1 MTTFPLSAVLLPF
14 VAAFAGLL
22 LSRWPHRR
30 PPARFAPSMPSAP
43 SVRSADESAEGR
55 SADEFAEGRSAG
67 DSPDERSPDE
77 RSVSGSADEWS
88 VSGSADERSV
98 GEPADERFADA
109 HPDPHS
115 PGAWASDEW
124 PDPEE
129 AAQEAGARA
138 ADRRANIRAAWIAI
152 IPTAVSAVLAAWLA
166 WDRGFA
172 FLNNPGAGAGTPT
185 GQTYGTITTGGI
197 PISLTL
203 QADNLSAILGVLVT
217 LVALAVQVYSVGYL
231 ADDPRYPS
239 YSAFISL
246 FTSAMLLVVYAGDLL
261 VLYVGWEIMGLC
273 SYLLIGHW
281 WEDRGNSRAAVKA
294 FLVTRLGDVGFLFGI
309 FVLGAAAGSFRVADV
324 LAKVPEMSQATLVTA
339 TLLLLAGVAGKS
351 AQVPLH
357 TWLPDAMAGPT
368 PISAL
373 IHAATMVAA
382 GIFIVARLFPAFL
395 AAPPTMDVLAVLAA
409 VGMLGAALAALAQDD
424 LKRVLAYSTISQL
437 AYMAGGLA
445 AGSDT
450 AAIFHLLTHGA
461 FKALLFLCAGVVIH
475 HVGSNLMTRMGGL
488 RRELPV
494 TFATMTIGLAALM
507 GIPPASGFFS
517 KDAVLAAMDDAV
529 TTGTLTDAAALLLY
543 ACALATVA
551 VTGAY
556 ATRAWLRTFF
566 GQARAV
572 PMPLPEPP
580 PGTAHV
586 VDVTEAPRTM
596 LVPVVIL
603 AVPALLLGLAGG
615 LHVDV
620 GVAVVGVV
628 LALLGAG
635 AVYAFW
641 RMDPLADPARLLG
654 PLRGPCEQAFYVDR
668 GYAALFVRPV
678 LALARLVV
686 RTDDTVVDGAVRGSG
701 RTARGL
707 AGVLRLAQNGNVQLY
722 VSGLLAGVLLIAVG
736 AVVFT

>member
-1 MTTFPLSAVLLPF
+1 MTTFPLLAILLPF
-14 VAAFAGLL
+14 AAAFAGLL
-22 LSRWPHRR
+22 LSRRPHHRAPHHQPPGHQPPGQQPPGRR
-30 PPARFAPSMPSAP
+30 APHQQAP
-43 SVRSADESAEGR
+43 G
-55 SADEFAEGRSAG
+55 
-67 DSPDERSPDE
+67 
-77 RSVSGSADEWS
+77 
-88 VSGSADERSV
+88 
-98 GEPADERFADA
+98 
-109 HPDPHS
+109 
-115 PGAWASDEW
+115 
-124 PDPEE
+124 
-129 AAQEAGARA
+129 
-138 ADRRANIRAAWIAI
+138 RRANTRAAWIAI
-152 IPTAVSAVLAAWLA
+152 LPTAASAILAIWLA
-166 WDRGFA
+166 WGPGFA
-172 FLNNPGAGAGTPT
+172 YLNGGTTATTPPT
-185 GQTYGTITTGGI
+185 GQTYGTIVTGGI

-203 QADNLSAILGVLVT
+203 QADDLSGILGVLVT

-231 ADDPRYPS
+231 KDDPRYPS

-309 FVLGAAAGSFRVADV
+309 FVLGVAAGSFRIADV
-324 LAKVPEMSQATLVTA
+324 LAKVPEMSAATLVTA
-339 TLLLLAGVAGKS
+339 TMLLLAGVAGKS

-395 AAPPTMDVLAVLAA
+395 GARPTLDVLAVIAA
-409 VGMLGAALAALAQDD
+409 LGMLGAALAALAQDD
-424 LKRVLAYSTISQL
+424 LKRVLAYSTVSQL

-461 FKALLFLCAGVVIH
+461 FKALLFLCAGAVIH
-475 HVGSNLMTRMGGL
+475 HVGSNLMTQMGGM

-494 TFATMTIGLAALM
+494 TFVTMTIGFAALM
-507 GIPPASGFFS
+507 GIPPVSGFFS
-517 KDAVLAAMDDAV
+517 KDGVLLAMEGALS
-529 TTGTLTDAAALLLY
+529 GGASPGGLTDAAALLLY
-543 ACALATVA
+543 GCALATVA

-566 GQARAV
+566 GEPRAV
-572 PMPLPEPP
+572 ALPEPE

-596 LVPVVIL
+596 LVPLILL
-603 AVPALLLGLAGG
+603 AVPALLLGFAGEPH
-615 LHVDV
+615 LDL
-620 GVAVVGVV
+620 GVAAVSVV
-628 LALLGAG
+628 LAALGAG
-635 AVYAFW
+635 VVYAFW
-641 RMDPLADPARLLG
+641 RSDPIADPARLLG
-654 PLRGPCEQAFYVDR
+654 PLRVPCERAFYVDAF
-668 GYAALFVRPV
+668 YAALFVRPV

-686 RTDDTVVDGAVRGSG
+686 RTDDVVVDGAVRGSG
-701 RTARGL
+701 KSARGL
-707 AGVLRLAQNGNVQLY
+707 SGVLRLAQNGNVQLY

>member
-1 MTTFPLSAVLLPF
+1 MTTFPLIAVLLPF
-14 VAAFAGLL
+14 VAAAAGLL
-22 LSRWPHRR
+22 LSRWPHQR
-30 PPARFAPSMPSAP
+30 PTTPSTTRGAYATPQP
-43 SVRSADESAEGR
+43 KT
-55 SADEFAEGRSAG
+55 
-67 DSPDERSPDE
+67 P
-77 RSVSGSADEWS
+77 
-88 VSGSADERSV
+88 
-98 GEPADERFADA
+98 
-109 HPDPHS
+109 S
-115 PGAWASDEW
+115 PGAPAGHLGRTTPASGTKTSSPKPTAAAAETATSAL
-124 PDPEE
+124 E
-129 AAQEAGARA
+129 ATTSERETKTAKTVRTAKAAGTVGTAGTTEAIKA
-138 ADRRANIRAAWIAI
+138 AAKRANTRAAWIAI
-152 IPTAVSAVLAAWLA
+152 LPTALSAILAGWLA
-166 WDRGFA
+166 WG
-172 FLNNPGAGAGTPT
+172 PGVAYLHGATTSPPT
-185 GQTYGTITTGGI
+185 GQTYGTIVTGSV
-197 PISLTL
+197 PITLTL
-203 QADNLSAILGVLVT
+203 QADNLSSIIGVLVT

-231 ADDPRYPS
+231 KDDPRYPS

-281 WEDRGNSRAAVKA
+281 WEDRSNSRAAVKA

-309 FVLGAAAGSFRVADV
+309 FVLGLAAGSFRISDV
-324 LAKVPEMSQATLVTA
+324 LGKVPEMSSATLVTA
-339 TLLLLAGVAGKS
+339 TMLLLAGVAGKS

-395 AAPPTMDVLAVLAA
+395 AARPTLDVLAVVAA
-409 VGMLGAALAALAQDD
+409 LGMLGSALAALAQDD

-461 FKALLFLCAGVVIH
+461 FKALLFLCAGAVIH
-475 HVGSNLMTRMGGL
+475 HVGSNLMTQMGGL

-494 TFATMTIGLAALM
+494 TFVTMTIGFAALM

-517 KDAVLAAMDDAV
+517 KDGILLAMDRALS
-529 TTGTLTDAAALLLY
+529 TGGLTDAAALLLY
-543 ACALATVA
+543 GCALATVA

-572 PMPLPEPP
+572 ALPEPE

-596 LVPVVIL
+596 LVPVVVL
-603 AVPALLLGLAGG
+603 AVPALLLGFAGE
-615 LHVDV
+615 LHLDL
-620 GVAVVGVV
+620 GVAVVSVV
-628 LALLGAG
+628 LAALGAG
-635 AVYAFW
+635 TVYAFW
-641 RMDPLADPARLLG
+641 RIDPIADPARLLG
-654 PLRGPCEQAFYVDR
+654 PLRGPCERAFYVD
-668 GYAALFVRPV
+668 GLYAALFARPI

-686 RTDDTVVDGAVRGSG
+686 RTDDVVVDGAVRASG
-701 RTARGL
+701 RSARGL
-707 AGVLRLAQNGNVQLY
+707 SGVLRLAQNGNVQLY
-722 VSGLLAGVLLIAVG
+722 VSGVLAGVLLIAVG
-736 AVVFT
+736 AVVFA

>member
-1 MTTFPLSAVLLPF
+1 MTTFPLLAVLLPF
-14 VAAFAGLL
+14 LAAAAGLL
-22 LSRWPHRR
+22 LSRWPHGRVS
-30 PPARFAPSMPSAP
+30 PAGAPSPGHGHDGQGGNDA
-43 SVRSADESAEGR
+43 
-55 SADEFAEGRSAG
+55 AG
-67 DSPDERSPDE
+67 S
-77 RSVSGSADEWS
+77 SG
-88 VSGSADERSV
+88 
-98 GEPADERFADA
+98 PT
-109 HPDPHS
+109 
-115 PGAWASDEW
+115 
-124 PDPEE
+124 
-129 AAQEAGARA
+129 
-138 ADRRANIRAAWIAI
+138 DRRANRLANQRAGWIAVV
-152 IPTAVSAVLAAWLA
+152 PTAASAVLAAWVA
-166 WDRGFA
+166 WGHGFG
-172 FLNNPGAGAGTPT
+172 FLTGTGTPVAV
-185 GQTYGTITTGGI
+185 GETYGTIETGGL

-203 QADNLSAILGVLVT
+203 QADALSGLLGVLVT
-217 LVALAVQVYSVGYL
+217 AVALAVQVYSIGYL
-231 ADDPRYPS
+231 RYDPRYPS

-246 FTSAMLLVVYAGDLL
+246 FTAAMLLVVYAGDLL
-261 VLYVGWEIMGLC
+261 VLYVGWEVMGLC

-309 FVLGAAAGSFRVADV
+309 FVLGMGAGSFRIGDV
-324 LAKVPEMSQATLVTA
+324 LARVPEMSAATLVTA
-339 TLLLLAGVAGKS
+339 TMLLLAGVAGKS

-382 GIFIVARLFPAFL
+382 GIFLVARLFPAF
-395 AAPPTMDVLAVLAA
+395 AAARPTLDVLAVLAA
-409 VGMLGAALAALAQDD
+409 LGMLGAALAAFAQDD
-424 LKRVLAYSTISQL
+424 LKRVLAYSTVSQL

-450 AAIFHLLTHGA
+450 AAIFHLITHGA

-494 TFATMTIGLAALM
+494 TFAATTVGFAALM
-507 GIPPASGFFS
+507 GLPPTSGFFS
-517 KDAVLAAMDDAV
+517 KDALLVTMEGALAGGLA
-529 TTGTLTDAAALLLY
+529 DAAALLLY
-543 ACALATVA
+543 GCALATVA

-566 GQARAV
+566 GPTRTVA
-572 PMPLPEPP
+572 LPEPE

-586 VDVTEAPRTM
+586 IDTREAPRTM

-603 AVPALLLGLAGG
+603 AVPTLLLGFAGG
-615 LHVDV
+615 VHLDV
-620 GVAVVGVV
+620 PVAATSVA

-635 AVYAFW
+635 VVYAAW
-641 RMDPLADPARLLG
+641 RADPVADPARLLG
-654 PLRGPCEQAFYVDR
+654 PLRVPCERAFYVDSL
-668 GYAALFVRPV
+668 YAAIFVRPV
-678 LALARLVV
+678 VRLSRLVV

-701 RTARGL
+701 RSAYGL
-707 AGVLRLAQNGNVQLY
+707 SGMLRLAQNGNVQLY

>member
-1 MTTFPLSAVLLPF
+1 MTTFPLLAVLLPF
-14 VAAFAGLL
+14 IAACAGLL
-22 LSRWPHRR
+22 LSRLRHG
-30 PPARFAPSMPSAP
+30 SAP
-43 SVRSADESAEGR
+43 TSGR
-55 SADEFAEGRSAG
+55 TKLPRNSTATSGRTNLPHNNA
-67 DSPDERSPDE
+67 PT
-77 RSVSGSADEWS
+77 SGRDNPHNAPT
-88 VSGSADERSV
+88 SGRDK
-98 GEPADERFADA
+98 A
-109 HPDPHS
+109 HT
-115 PGAWASDEW
+115 
-124 PDPEE
+124 
-129 AAQEAGARA
+129 
-138 ADRRANIRAAWIAI
+138 RAAWIAI
-152 IPTAVSAVLAAWLA
+152 LPTAAAAILTIWLA
-166 WDRGFA
+166 WK
-172 FLNNPGAGAGTPT
+172 PGLAYFAGTATPPT
-185 GQTYGTITTGGI
+185 GQTYGTIVTGGL

-203 QADNLSAILGVLVT
+203 QADALSSVIGVLVT

-231 ADDPRYPS
+231 EDDPRYPS

-309 FVLGAAAGSFRVADV
+309 FVLGTAAGSFRVTEV
-324 LAKVPEMSQATLVTA
+324 LARVPEMSAATLVTA
-339 TLLLLAGVAGKS
+339 TMLLLAGVAGKS

-382 GIFIVARLFPAFL
+382 GIFIVARLFPAF
-395 AAPPTMDVLAVLAA
+395 AAARPTLDVLAVIAA
-409 VGMLGAALAALAQDD
+409 LGMLGAALAALAQDD
-424 LKRVLAYSTISQL
+424 LKRVLAYSTVSQL

-450 AAIFHLLTHGA
+450 AAVFHLLTHGA
-461 FKALLFLCAGVVIH
+461 FKALLFLCAGAVIH
-475 HVGSNLMTRMGGL
+475 HVGSNLMTQMGGL

-494 TFATMTIGLAALM
+494 TFVTMTIGFAALM

-517 KDAVLAAMDDAV
+517 KDGVLLAMDDALSS
-529 TTGTLTDAAALLLY
+529 GGLTDAAALLLY
-543 ACALATVA
+543 GCALATVA

-566 GQARAV
+566 GEARAV
-572 PMPLPEPP
+572 ALPEPE

-586 VDVTEAPRTM
+586 VDVREAPRTM
-596 LVPVVIL
+596 LVPVIL
-603 AVPALLLGLAGG
+603 LAAPALLLGFAGEPHFE
-615 LHVDV
+615 L
-620 GVAVVGVV
+620 GVAVVSV
-628 LALLGAG
+628 LLAALGAG

-641 RMDPLADPARLLG
+641 RLDPVADPARLLG
-654 PLRGPCEQAFYVDR
+654 PLRVPCERAFYVDTL
-668 GYAALFVRPV
+668 YAALFVRPV

-686 RTDDTVVDGAVRGSG
+686 RTDDVVVDGAVRGSG
-701 RTARGL
+701 KSARGL
-707 AGVLRLAQNGNVQLY
+707 SGVLRLAQNGNVQLY
-722 VSGLLAGVLLIAVG
+722 VSGVLAGVLLIAVG

>member
-1 MTTFPLSAVLLPF
+1 MTTFPLLAVLLPF
-14 VAAFAGLL
+14 AAAVAALL

-30 PPARFAPSMPSAP
+30 PTTPHPA
-43 SVRSADESAEGR
+43 GTTTQH
-55 SADEFAEGRSAG
+55 
-67 DSPDERSPDE
+67 
-77 RSVSGSADEWS
+77 GSAAPHTS
-88 VSGSADERSV
+88 TAA
-98 GEPADERFADA
+98 GE
-109 HPDPHS
+109 
-115 PGAWASDEW
+115 
-124 PDPEE
+124 
-129 AAQEAGARA
+129 
-138 ADRRANIRAAWIAI
+138 RANTRAAWTAI
-152 IPTAVSAVLAAWLA
+152 LPTTASAVLAIWLA
-166 WDRGFA
+166 SGPGLA
-172 FLNNPGAGAGTPT
+172 FLNGTTPSAPT
-185 GQTYGTITTGGI
+185 GQTYGTIVTGGI

-203 QADNLSAILGVLVT
+203 QADGLSGILGVLVT
-217 LVALAVQVYSVGYL
+217 IVALAVQVYSVGYL
-231 ADDPRYPS
+231 KDDPRYPS

-246 FTSAMLLVVYAGDLL
+246 FTSAMLLVIYADDLL

-281 WEDRGNSRAAVKA
+281 WEDRGNSRAAIKA

-309 FVLGAAAGSFRVADV
+309 FVLGMGAGTFRISGV
-324 LAKVPEMSQATLVTA
+324 LERVPEMSTGILVTA
-339 TLLLLAGVAGKS
+339 TMLLLAGVAGKS

-395 AAPPTMDVLAVLAA
+395 AARPTLDVLAVIAA
-409 VGMLGAALAALAQDD
+409 LGMLGAALAALAQDD
-424 LKRVLAYSTISQL
+424 LKRVLAYSTVSQL

-450 AAIFHLLTHGA
+450 SAIFHLLTHGA

-475 HVGSNLMTRMGGL
+475 HVGSNLMTEMGGM

-494 TFATMTIGLAALM
+494 TFVAMTVGFAALM
-507 GIPPASGFFS
+507 GLPPASGFFS
-517 KDAVLAAMDDAV
+517 KDSLLLAMDDALS
-529 TTGTLTDAAALLLY
+529 TGGLTDAAALLLY
-543 ACALATVA
+543 GCALATVA

-566 GQARAV
+566 GQSRAV
-572 PMPLPEPP
+572 ALPEPE

-596 LVPVVIL
+596 LVPVVLL
-603 AVPALLLGLAGG
+603 AVPALLLGFAVEPHLD
-615 LHVDV
+615 L
-620 GVAVVGVV
+620 GVAAISVV

-635 AVYAFW
+635 VVYAFW
-641 RMDPLADPARLLG
+641 RVDPVADPARLLG
-654 PLRGPCEQAFYVDR
+654 PFRMPCEQAFYVD
-668 GYAALFVRPV
+668 GLYAALFVRPV

-686 RTDDTVVDGAVRGSG
+686 RTDDVVVDGAVRGSG
-701 RTARGL
+701 RSARGL
-707 AGVLRLAQNGNVQLY
+707 SGVLRLAQNGNVQLY
-722 VSGLLAGVLLIAVG
+722 VSGVLAGVLLIAVG

>member
-1 MTTFPLSAVLLPF
+1 MTTFPLLAVLLPF
-14 VAAFAGLL
+14 LAAFAGLL
-22 LSRWPHRR
+22 LSRLPHNRG
-30 PPARFAPSMPSAP
+30 PATEALR
-43 SVRSADESAEGR
+43 
-55 SADEFAEGRSAG
+55 AG
-67 DSPDERSPDE
+67 
-77 RSVSGSADEWS
+77 A
-88 VSGSADERSV
+88 
-98 GEPADERFADA
+98 
-109 HPDPHS
+109 
-115 PGAWASDEW
+115 
-124 PDPEE
+124 
-129 AAQEAGARA
+129 AGARA
-138 ADRRANIRAAWIAI
+138 NTRAAWIAVL
-152 IPTAVSAVLAAWLA
+152 PTAASAVLAIGLA
-166 WDRGFA
+166 WGPGFA
-172 FLNNPGAGAGTPT
+172 FLDGEGATPSPPT
-185 GQTYGTITTGGI
+185 GQTYGTIVTGGV

-203 QADNLSAILGVLVT
+203 QADNLSGILGVLVT
-217 LVALAVQVYSVGYL
+217 LVALAVQIYSVGYL
-231 ADDPRYPS
+231 KDDPRYPS

-309 FVLGAAAGSFRVADV
+309 FVLGLAAGSFRVADV
-324 LAKVPEMSQATLVTA
+324 LAKVPEMSPATLVTA
-339 TLLLLAGVAGKS
+339 TMLLLAGVAGKS

-395 AAPPTMDVLAVLAA
+395 AARPTLDVLAVIAA
-409 VGMLGAALAALAQDD
+409 LGMLGAALAALAQDD
-424 LKRVLAYSTISQL
+424 LKRVLAYSTVSQL

-450 AAIFHLLTHGA
+450 SAVFHLVTHGA

-475 HVGSNLMTRMGGL
+475 HVGSNLMSRMGGL

-494 TFATMTIGLAALM
+494 TFVATTIGFAALM
-507 GIPPASGFFS
+507 GLPPASGFFS
-517 KDAVLAAMDDAV
+517 KDSLLVAMDGAL
-529 TTGTLTDAAALLLY
+529 TTGVLTDAAALLLY

-566 GQARAV
+566 GEATPAA
-572 PMPLPEPP
+572 LPEPE

-586 VDVTEAPRTM
+586 VDGREAPRSM
-596 LVPVVIL
+596 LVPVALL
-603 AVPALLLGLAGG
+603 ALPALLLGFAVEPHLA
-615 LHVDV
+615 L
-620 GVAVVGVV
+620 GVAATSVV

-635 AVYAFW
+635 VVYAFW
-641 RMDPLADPARLLG
+641 RIDPGADPARLLG
-654 PLRGPCEQAFYVDR
+654 PFRVPCEQAFYVD
-668 GYAALFVRPV
+668 GLYAALLVRPV
-678 LALARLVV
+678 MALARLVV
-686 RTDDTVVDGAVRGSG
+686 STDDRIVDGAVRGSG
-701 RTARGL
+701 RSARGL
-707 AGVLRLAQNGNVQLY
+707 SGALRFAQNGNVQLY

>member
-1 MTTFPLSAVLLPF
+1 MTTFPLLAVLLPTL
-14 VAAFAGLL
+14 AAAAGLL
-22 LSRWPHRR
+22 LSRWPHNRTPAQAQS
-30 PPARFAPSMPSAP
+30 PPPTAKARLAA
-43 SVRSADESAEGR
+43 AEK
-55 SADEFAEGRSAG
+55 AT
-67 DSPDERSPDE
+67 
-77 RSVSGSADEWS
+77 
-88 VSGSADERSV
+88 
-98 GEPADERFADA
+98 GE
-109 HPDPHS
+109 
-115 PGAWASDEW
+115 
-124 PDPEE
+124 
-129 AAQEAGARA
+129 
-138 ADRRANIRAAWIAI
+138 RANTRAAWIAI
-152 IPTAVSAVLAAWLA
+152 LPTAASAVLALWLA
-166 WDRGFA
+166 WGPGFA
-172 FLNNPGAGAGTPT
+172 YLEGDTASEPVGR
-185 GQTYGTITTGGI
+185 TYGTVVTGGI

-203 QADNLSAILGVLVT
+203 QADDLSAVLGVLVT

-231 ADDPRYPS
+231 KDDPRYPS

-246 FTSAMLLVVYAGDLL
+246 FTGAMLLVVYAGDLL

-309 FVLGAAAGSFRVADV
+309 FVLGTSAGSFRIADV
-324 LAKVPEMSQATLVTA
+324 LARVPEMSAATLTTA
-339 TLLLLAGVAGKS
+339 TMLLLCGVAGKS

-395 AAPPTMDVLAVLAA
+395 HARPTLDVLAVIAA
-409 VGMLGAALAALAQDD
+409 IGMLGAALAAFAQDD
-424 LKRVLAYSTISQL
+424 LKRVLAYSTVSQL

-445 AGSDT
+445 AGSDR

-461 FKALLFLCAGVVIH
+461 FKALLFLCAGAVIH
-475 HVGSNLMTRMGGL
+475 HVGSNLMTQMGGL

-494 TFATMTIGLAALM
+494 TFVTMTVGFAALM

-517 KDAVLAAMDDAV
+517 KDGILSAMDGALA
-529 TTGTLTDAAALLLY
+529 GGGLTDAAALLLY
-543 ACALATVA
+543 GCALATVA

-566 GQARAV
+566 GTPRVVA
-572 PMPLPEPP
+572 LPEPE

-596 LVPVVIL
+596 LVPIMLL
-603 AVPALLLGLAGG
+603 AVPALLLGFAGQP
-615 LHVDV
+615 HVDLS
-620 GVAVVGVV
+620 VAAISVV

-635 AVYAFW
+635 VVYAVW
-641 RMDPLADPARLLG
+641 RGDPVADPARLLG
-654 PLRGPCEQAFYVDR
+654 PLRVPCERAFYVD
-668 GYAALFVRPV
+668 GLYAALIVRPIM
-678 LALARLVV
+678 ALAGLVV
-686 RTDDTVVDGAVRGSG
+686 RTDDVVVDGAVRGAG

-707 AGVLRLAQNGNVQLY
+707 SGWLRLTQNGNVQLY
-722 VSGLLAGVLLIAVG
+722 VSGVLAGVLLIAVG
-736 AVVFT
+736 AVMLT